1 MEHEFRWSM
10 SLDVAQRVLAKSGSK
25 ADKRS
30 NVKGVSLMQR
40 YMGKTLIHLIS
51 IEEAVTC

>member
-40 YMGKTLIHLIS
+40 DMGKTLIYLIS

>member
-40 YMGKTLIHLIS
+40 DMGKTLIHLIS